1 MKPVLADTSYYIAL
15 LSENDAAH
23 DAAVTWTDSLL
34 GGTVVTEYVLIE
46 LGNALSRSRQRDRY
60 APFVEEVLSDPDTLF
75 VPASLRLFRR
85 EATGPPRSAS
95 GTWVAKDTYP
105 RIEALGRI
113 LRVPLQ
119 VRRLRISARS
129 NCPVSHLSLIHI

>member
-23 DAAVTWTDSLL
+23 DAAVTWNDSLL

-85 EATGPPRSAS
+85 GLELFAARPDKAWSMVDCIS
-95 GTWVAKDTYP
+95 FVIMK
-105 RIEALGRI
+105 
-113 LRVPLQ
+113 Q
-119 VRRLRISARS
+119 RRLTDALTTDEHFHQAGFRALLR
-129 NCPVSHLSLIHI
+129 PP